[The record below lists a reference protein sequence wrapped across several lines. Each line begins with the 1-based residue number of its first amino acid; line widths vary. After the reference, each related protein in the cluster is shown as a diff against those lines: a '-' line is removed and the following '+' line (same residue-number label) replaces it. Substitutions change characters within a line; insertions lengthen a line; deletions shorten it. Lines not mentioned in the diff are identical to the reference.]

1 MLNGMRNY
9 RLNTALLSITVAN
22 IPWAYRSPGHGGNDV
37 SHTRAGS
44 IQGAQRYP

>member
-9 RLNTALLSITVAN
+9 RLNTALVSITVAN
-22 IPWAYRSPGHGGNDV
+22 SPWAYHSPGHGGNV